1 MKKLSPL
8 IAILLFLLVLTN
20 TACKSY
26 PPSFDIADFYTQQY
40 EKVDF
45 IEADSYIVIM
55 PKFSTPELCSDNA
68 IIFYPGG
75 LVDYH
80 SYLPLLTSCAEK
92 GFVCFIVKMP
102 LNFAFMNKDAAG
114 KFIKKYPEIKNW
126 YIAGHSLG
134 GAMAAAYASKHKEVF
149 EGLILLAAF
158 STHDISDSG
167 LRVLSIYGSNDRV
180 LNMNHYNK
188 NKKNLPAQSEKNGLT
203 EIVIDGG
210 NHAQFSSYGTQ
221 KGDGK
226 ANITSEEQQERTA
239 AAIAVWVGA
248 N

>member
-1 MKKLSPL
+1 MKKLSPI
-8 IAILLFLLVLTN
+8 IAILLFFLVLTN

-26 PPSFDIADFYTQQY
+26 PPAFDLAKFYEESD

-45 IEADSYIVIM
+45 VDAESYIVIM
-55 PKFSTPELCSDNA
+55 PKNSNPGVFSDNG

-75 LVDYH
+75 LVDYR

-92 GFVCFIVKMP
+92 GIACFIVKMP
-102 LNFAFMNKDAAG
+102 LDFAFMNKRAAG
-114 KFIKKYPEIKNW
+114 KFIKLHPEIKNW

-134 GAMAAAYASKHKEVF
+134 GAMAASYASKHNDVF
-149 EGLILLAAF
+149 EGLILLASF

-167 LRVLSIYGSNDRV
+167 LRVLSIYGSNDGV
-180 LNMNHYNK
+180 LNLDHYNK
-188 NKKNLPAQSEKNGLT
+188 NKKNLPAQPGKNGLT

-210 NHAQFSSYGTQ
+210 NHALFSSYGAQ
-221 KGDGK
+221 KGDGM
-226 ANITSEEQQERTA
+226 ANITSEEQQELTA
-239 AAIAVWVGA
+239 AAIAAWVGA